1 MSDAEVVEDEPC
13 YFLRMASRTKKV
25 RRTHIICPTT
35 GGAHALR
42 HELDKLGALSRRRGN
57 IVVTTASRGKITKAR
72 NRAKHSVHHGRS
84 R

>member
-1 MSDAEVVEDEPC
+1 
-13 YFLRMASRTKKV
+13 MAARKKKI
-25 RRTHIICPTT
+25 RRTHIICPTP

-57 IVVTTASRGKITKAR
+57 IVVTTASRGKINTAR
-72 NRAKHSVHHGRS
+72 KRAKHSVHHGRT

>member
-1 MSDAEVVEDEPC
+1 
-13 YFLRMASRTKKV
+13 MAARKKLV
-25 RRTHIICPTT
+25 RRTHIICPTA

-57 IVVTTASRGKITKAR
+57 IVVTTASRGKINKAR
-72 NRAKHSVHHGRS
+72 NRAKHSVHHGRT

>member
-1 MSDAEVVEDEPC
+1 
-13 YFLRMASRTKKV
+13 MAARTKKV

-57 IVVTTASRGKITKAR
+57 KVVTTASPSKIAKAR
-72 NRAKHSVHHGRS
+72 KRARHSIHHGRS

>member
-1 MSDAEVVEDEPC
+1 
-13 YFLRMASRTKKV
+13 MAVRTKRV

-42 HELDKLGALSRRRGN
+42 HELDKMGALSRRRGN
-57 IVVTTASRGKITKAR
+57 IVVTTASSGKIAKAR
-72 NRAKHSVHHGRS
+72 KRARHSVHHGRS